1 MKKLL
6 AVLCVVPILLLTGC
20 SDWLEEEPYTETQEE
35 ASASTQKEGIRT
47 EGWGSNKVTQGETE
61 TQTETEDTTE
71 DTSQPV
77 EVTGIQ
83 FESVT
88 LDGSSITES
97 VLGQSKLTMVNVWAT
112 YCGPCLSEMPDLG
125 EIAQSYDTSE
135 FQIIGVVS
143 DVAPNSYSED
153 INYAA
158 DLVSQTGANYT
169 HILANDSIY
178 YAMLTDVDA
187 VPTTFFFDN
196 QGNCLGSV
204 VGSQYRE
211 DWESMI
217 YDYLEQVQ

>member
-6 AVLCVVPILLLTGC
+6 AIFCVVPMLLLTGC
-20 SDWLEEEPYTETQEE
+20 SDWLEEESYTEAQE

-47 EGWGSNKVTQGETE
+47 EGWGSNKTAQEDTE
-61 TQTETEDTTE
+61 LQTEAEDTTE

-77 EVTGIQ
+77 EVTGIL

-88 LDGSSITES
+88 LDGSGITES

-143 DVAPNSYSED
+143 DVAPNSSNED
-153 INYAA
+153 IDYAA
-158 DLVSQTGANYT
+158 DLVTQTGANYT

-187 VPTTFFFDN
+187 VPTTFFFDS

-217 YDYLEQVQ
+217 HDYLEQVQ